1 MKSHTN
7 ITLLSIISNLTM
19 FILKLIV
26 GFVTGSVAIIS
37 EAIHTSM
44 DLFASILTYF
54 SIQIA
59 RQPAD
64 KKHPYG
70 HGKAENL
77 SGTVETLLIYVA
89 GIWII
94 IECIDKLRHPAEIT
108 LPFLGIGV
116 MLFGALVNGIVG
128 YLVKRSADKLGSVA
142 MKSNALH
149 LTTDVLT
156 SLGVAVSLLLVHY
169 TGMLWLDPVIGMLT
183 ALYIMY
189 EATVLLKESFPPLMD
204 SRLSTKEELLITD
217 AIETY
222 QSNYIEYHDFRT
234 RRAGTEIY
242 IDFHLIVAQEMS
254 VGRAHELCDEIEY
267 SIQQHFSQAEILIH
281 IEPESEVLN
290 ADFTHS

>member
-94 IECIDKLRHPAEIT
+94 IECIKKLRHPAEIT

-156 SLGVAVSLLLVHY
+156 SLGVAASLLLVHY

-189 EATVLLKESFPPLMD
+189 EATILLKESFPPLMD

-217 AIETY
+217 AIKTY
-222 QSNYIEYHDFRT
+222 QSDYIEYHDFRT

>member
-183 ALYIMY
+183 ALYIMS

>member
-1 MKSHTN
+1 
-7 ITLLSIISNLTM
+7 M

-267 SIQQHFSQAEILIH
+267 SLQQHFSQAEILIH

>member
-267 SIQQHFSQAEILIH
+267 SLQQHFSQAEILIH

>member
-217 AIETY
+217 TIETY

>member
-26 GFVTGSVAIIS
+26 GFITGSVAIIS

>member
-254 VGRAHELCDEIEY
+254 VGL
-267 SIQQHFSQAEILIH
+267 
-281 IEPESEVLN
+281 
-290 ADFTHS
+290 

>member
-19 FILKLIV
+19 FILKLVV
-26 GFVTGSVAIIS
+26 GFLTGSVAIIS

-44 DLFASILTYF
+44 DLFASILTFF

-94 IECIDKLRHPAEIT
+94 IECIEKLRHPAEIT

-116 MLFGALVNGIVG
+116 MLLGALVNGIVG
-128 YLVKRSADKLGSVA
+128 MIVKRAAEKAGSVA

-156 SLGVAVSLLLVHY
+156 SLGVAISLLLVHY
-169 TGMLWLDPVIGMLT
+169 TGLLWLDPVIGMLT
-183 ALYIMY
+183 AVYIMY
-189 EATVLLKESFPPLMD
+189 EATLLLKESFPPLMD
-204 SRLSTKEELLITD
+204 SRLSQKEEQLIE
-217 AIETY
+217 ETINSY
-222 QSNYIEYHDFRT
+222 HAHFIDYHDFRT
-234 RRAGTEIY
+234 RKAGTEVY
-242 IDFHLIVAQEMS
+242 VDFHLVVPHDMT
-254 VGRAHELCDEIEY
+254 VGNAHRLCDHIEN
-267 SIQQHFSQAEILIH
+267 SIKKHFESAEVLIH
-281 IEPESEVLN
+281 IEPETELLMSN
-290 ADFTHS
+290 FSH

>member
-242 IDFHLIVAQEMS
+242 IDFHLIVAQEIS